1 MNVWLVIL
9 TQESKIMILQIIFFV
24 FTQHKASLKT
34 LLVKTCLFTIHL
46 FFFFNTTGLHSLDL
60 NAKL

>member
-1 MNVWLVIL
+1 
-9 TQESKIMILQIIFFV
+9 MILQIIFFV